1 MFGAFSKATPRV
13 LAAVPWEVLIK
24 EAPKIVDAALK
35 LHDRVRSRNKG
46 RQRPDPDAGADSPQ
60 ALRRDVKGIL
70 ERLDA
75 LEDSESAQA
84 KLISKMVVQEEALL
98 RGLQALS
105 TRVTALYWALAVTV
119 TVAAAA
125 LLFALLWR

>member
-1 MFGAFSKATPRV
+1 MFGAFSKAAPL
-13 LAAVPWEVLIK
+13 LAAVSWEVLIK
-24 EAPKIVDAALK
+24 ETPKIVDAALK

-46 RQRPDPDAGADSPQ
+46 WQRPDPDAGADSPQ

-84 KLISKMVVQEEALL
+84 ELISKMVVQEEALL

-119 TVAAAA
+119 AVAAAA